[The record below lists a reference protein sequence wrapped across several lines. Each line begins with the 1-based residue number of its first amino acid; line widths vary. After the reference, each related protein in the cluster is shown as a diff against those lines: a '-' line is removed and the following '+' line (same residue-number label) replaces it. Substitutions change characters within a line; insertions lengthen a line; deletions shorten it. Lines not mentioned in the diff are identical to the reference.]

1 MKKTLVIHPTDP
13 TTDFLKPI
21 YVGRGF
27 TEVRTDFQSDQ
38 LKAQIKNH
46 DRVIML
52 GHGYHHGLLHYIKPV
67 IDDSFVPL
75 LNQKELVGI
84 WCFAKS
90 FFDAHG
96 LTGFHTDMFIS
107 EMQEAQVMGVEAS
120 LAEIDASN
128 ELFANAVRK
137 NLFHAKCL
145 ERVSEIYGK
154 ITTPVARYNG
164 IRLHHRKVGD
174 PIIQCNTPNLQ
185 KYLADM
191 TLCNDIIKNFFSST
205 K

>member
-21 YVGRGF
+21 YEGRGF
-27 TEVRTDFQSDQ
+27 TEVTTDFQSDQ
-38 LKAQIKNH
+38 LKERIQNH

-67 IDDSFVPL
+67 IDESFVSL
-75 LNQKELVGI
+75 LKQKELVGI

-107 EMQEAQVMGVEAS
+107 ETAEAQVMGVAASEAEIEAS
-120 LAEIDASN
+120 N
-128 ELFANAVRK
+128 VLFAQAVRK
-137 NLFHAKCL
+137 NLFHANCL
-145 ERVSEIYGK
+145 ERVSELYGK

-164 IRLHHRKVGD
+164 LRLHNRKAGD
-174 PIIQCNTPNLQ
+174 PIIKCNTPNLQ
-185 KYLADM
+185 QYLDDM
-191 TLCNDIIKNFFSST
+191 TLCNNLIKNFFSST